1 MLFVGGNSRDRKI
14 LRDKIAGAI
23 TRVFVEGLRLLET
36 NIEDKDLFRQ
46 LRQRMLQVG
55 NDQINY
61 VDRLLD
67 RYQILY
73 KPVGREVIARKDI
86 GGDK

>member
-1 MLFVGGNSRDRKI
+1 MLFGNSQDRKI

-23 TRVFVEGLRLLET
+23 TRVFVEALRILET
-36 NIEDKDLFRQ
+36 NIEDKDTFRQ

-67 RYQILY
+67 RYQVVY
-73 KPVGREVIARKDI
+73 KPIGREIFERQNK
-86 GGDK
+86 GDK

>member
-73 KPVGREVIARKDI
+73 KPVGREVIARKDT